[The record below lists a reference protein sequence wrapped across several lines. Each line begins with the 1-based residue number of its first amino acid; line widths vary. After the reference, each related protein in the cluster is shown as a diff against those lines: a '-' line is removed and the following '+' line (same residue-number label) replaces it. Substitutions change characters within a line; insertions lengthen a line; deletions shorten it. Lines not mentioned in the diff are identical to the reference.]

1 MPERT
6 YKIIEIVGV
15 SENSIQDAV
24 RNGIARAG
32 QTIKGLDWFEVSSIR
47 GVIKGEKV
55 DAFQVSIK
63 IGFRIMAP
71 EELGS

>member
-15 SENSIQDAV
+15 SEKSVQQAI

-32 QTIKGLDWFEVSSIR
+32 ETIREMDWFEVSSIR
-47 GVIKGEKV
+47 GLIKGGEV
-55 DAFQVSIK
+55 EAFQVSIK

-71 EELGS
+71 EELQG